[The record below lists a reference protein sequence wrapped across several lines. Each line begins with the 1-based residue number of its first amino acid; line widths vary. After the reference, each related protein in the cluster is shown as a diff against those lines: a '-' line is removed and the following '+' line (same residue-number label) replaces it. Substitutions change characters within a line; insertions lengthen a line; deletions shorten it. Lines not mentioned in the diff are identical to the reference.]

1 MKNGIRKAERDSPM
15 YKCSYYN
22 RVFYRALTDFLNIF
36 ILIFTMDIGLTFSNY
51 DPLRVLDSLFT
62 SINLI

>member
-1 MKNGIRKAERDSPM
+1 MESGKRIVIHPCGSVVTTIESF
-15 YKCSYYN
+15 YKST
-22 RVFYRALTDFLNIF
+22 YRILNIF
-36 ILIFTMDIGLTFSNY
+36 ILIFTMDVGLTFSNY